1 MLHYP
6 VERLAEH
13 FGEADVDIEILSPS
27 ALGLEEIGHFGFFH
41 RRIGP
46 AMWPQW
52 MDFLTSQRAANAR

>member
-1 MLHYP
+1 MVHYP
-6 VERLAEH
+6 VERLAEY

-46 AMWPQW
+46 AMWPRW
-52 MDFLTSQRAANAR
+52 IDCLTSQRAANAR